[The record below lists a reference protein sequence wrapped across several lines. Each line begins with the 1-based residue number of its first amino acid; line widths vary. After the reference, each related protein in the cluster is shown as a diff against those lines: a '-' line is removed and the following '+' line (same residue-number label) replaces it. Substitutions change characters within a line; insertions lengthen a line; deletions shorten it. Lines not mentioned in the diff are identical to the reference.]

1 VKPAIAILISTCTL
15 ALGAAGWLFYQNDQL
30 TEKNSALENTINLL
44 EQEFQDLSDALSE
57 SKGNSQETLQALEA
71 SRVEQNRLLENHAK
85 EIESIKAS
93 TAQEKDE
100 ISNLHEAL
108 IQELQSEITNR
119 EIQLKERNGRISLSM
134 ENKILFLSGQSAL
147 GERGRTVLDKVSDAL
162 NKNTDHVIRVE
173 GHTDNMPLSGKGL
186 YKSNWDLSAARAL
199 SVVQQLLQGHDLD
212 PKLIEAVAKGE
223 FHPIGDNNTSLG
235 RAQNR
240 RIEIYLSP
248 ALK

>member
-1 VKPAIAILISTCTL
+1 MKPAVGILI
-15 ALGAAGWLFYQNDQL
+15 ALCSLLTGGAGWLFYQNNQL
-30 TEKNSALENTINLL
+30 TEKNAILENTINLL
-44 EQEFQDLSDALSE
+44 EQEFQDLSDALTE
-57 SKGNSQETLQALEA
+57 TKGNSAETQEALEA
-71 SRVEQNRLLENHAK
+71 SRLEQNRLLENHAK
-85 EIESIKAS
+85 EIELIKAS
-93 TAQEKDE
+93 SAQEKDE

-108 IQELQSEITNR
+108 IHELQSEITNR

-134 ENKILFLSGQSAL
+134 ENKILFLSGQSTL
-147 GERGRTVLDKVSDAL
+147 GQRGRDVLDKVSDAL

-173 GHTDNMPLSGKGL
+173 GHTDNIPFSGKGL

-199 SVVQQLLQGHDLD
+199 SVVQQLLRGHNLE

-223 FHPIGDNNTSLG
+223 FHPIGDNSTANG

-248 ALK
+248 VLK